1 MSKNDPT
8 TPLFKL
14 DAYKLD
20 HRRQYPEGTE
30 FVYSN
35 FTNRGSRIPGID
47 KVVFFGLQGF
57 LQQELMED
65 WQQFFVAPVED
76 VCRIY
81 EEKVTNILGPNSIGS
96 DHIYDLHELGYLPL
110 EFRALPEGTL
120 VPIKVPSF
128 TIENTLPEFFWLVNY
143 LETII
148 SNSVWQASTSA
159 TLAHHMRTLINEHAL
174 KTTGSIAGTEWQMHD
189 FSARGL
195 SSNQSAQYSGAGHLL
210 SSNGTDT
217 LTAIDWVNEYYPG
230 DGFIGGSVAATEHSV
245 MCAGGSDEGDEQ
257 ATFSHLLD
265 LYPGGIVS
273 VVSDTWDLWHV
284 LDVILPNLKERI
296 MERDGKLVVRPD
308 SGDPVDIIT
317 GTEIVTDRNRIN
329 EWGDPAEKGV
339 IELLWET
346 FGGTI
351 NSKGYKVLDS
361 HVGAIYGDSITYDR
375 AQQIFERLEAKGFA
389 STNIVLGVGS
399 YTYQYNTRDTF
410 GSAIKATWVQI
421 NGVEKAIWK
430 DPKTDN
436 GLKKSAKGR
445 LVVEKAAGEL
455 YLVDNLTNDE
465 QLRIATS
472 DQMRTVWRDGEFFQ
486 HQSFA
491 DVREVLAGQK

>member
-8 TPLFKL
+8 AVLFRT
-14 DAYKLD
+14 DSYKLG
-20 HRRQYPEGTE
+20 HRQQYPEGTE

-35 FTNRGSRIPGID
+35 YTNRGSRIPGID
-47 KVVFFGLQGF
+47 HVVHFGLQAF
-57 LQQELMED
+57 LQHELMDEWD
-65 WQQFFVAPVED
+65 NFFSADVDD
-76 VCRIY
+76 VCAKY
-81 EEKVTNILGPNSIGS
+81 EEKVNNILGPNSVGS
-96 DHIYDLHELGYLPL
+96 EHIRALWELGYLPL

-128 TIENTLPEFFWLVNY
+128 TIENTLPEQFWLVNY

-159 TLAHHMRTLINEHAL
+159 TLAHHMRGLINDWAV

-189 FSARGL
+189 FSARGM

-217 LTAIDWVNEYYPG
+217 LTAIDWVNEFYPG
-230 DGFIGGSVAATEHSV
+230 GGFIGGSVAATEHSV
-245 MCAGGSDEGDEQ
+245 MCAGGSDEGAEQ
-257 ATFSHLLD
+257 ATFERLLN
-265 LYPGGIVS
+265 LYPSGIVS
-273 VVSDTWDLWHV
+273 VVSDTWDLWNV
-284 LDVILPNLKERI
+284 LTHILPNLKAQI
-296 MERDGKLVVRPD
+296 LARDGKLVIRPD

-317 GTEIVTDRNRIN
+317 GKEIQKSL
-329 EWGDPAEKGV
+329 PADKGV
-339 IELLWET
+339 IELLWEI
-346 FGGTI
+346 FGGTV
-351 NSKGYKVLDS
+351 NERGYKVLDS
-361 HVGAIYGDSITYDR
+361 HIGAIYGDSITYDR

-389 STNIVLGVGS
+389 STNVVFGVGS

-421 NGVEKAIWK
+421 NGEAKAIWK

-445 LVVEKAAGEL
+445 LIVTSNDDNELVLLDDLSSEEQAGFVTAGRDEL
-455 YLVDNLTNDE
+455 
-465 QLRIATS
+465 
-472 DQMRTVWRDGEFFQ
+472 RTVWRDGDFVE

-491 DVREVLAGQK
+491 NVRATLAAQK